1 MKKYLWLLLAT
12 GLAVALI
19 FGIRAAAAPREIDV
33 TLTILENTSVRQ
45 TVECNGKVQS
55 AENREVFVDV
65 PCIAE
70 QVYVKEGQRVN
81 KGDVLFSVDVAATQQ
96 VLSQL
101 GGSLTGNAIPTVRE
115 KITAPVS
122 GTVKAVNVQA
132 GEVSDGR
139 TPCAVIASDGKV
151 TIAVTVRE
159 KHIARV
165 AVGQRVEVTGVAFQK
180 EVYHGTVSHIGESAH
195 QEYVGVTNE
204 TVVDA
209 VVVLDEQEADA
220 SLRSGLNAK
229 ATVITEVIDNALLVP
244 YGCIGQDEKGR
255 EFVYVYKNNN
265 TVERV
270 YPEFGTEC
278 AGGVLVVS
286 GLAHGDGLVVSPE
299 RLSGNTVAVRVG

>member
-19 FGIRAAAAPREIDV
+19 FGIRAATAPRETEV
-33 TLTILENTSVRQ
+33 TLSVLESTSVRQ

-55 AENREVFVDV
+55 AENQEVFVDV

-101 GGSLTGNAIPTVRE
+101 GGSLTGSVSQAVRE
-115 KITAPVS
+115 TVTAPVS
-122 GTVKAVNVQA
+122 GTVKSVNVQA
-132 GEVSDGR
+132 GDVADGSK
-139 TPCAVIASDGKV
+139 PCAVIASDGKV
-151 TIAVTVRE
+151 SIAVAVRE
-159 KHIARV
+159 KHVARI
-165 AVGQRVEVTGVAFQK
+165 AVGQRVEVTGIAFEK
-180 EVYHGTVSHIGESAH
+180 EMYHGSVSHIGESAH
-195 QEYVGVTNE
+195 QEYVGAMNE

-209 VVVLDEQEADA
+209 VVVLDDKEADA

-244 YGCIGQDEKGR
+244 YNCIGQDEKGR
-255 EFVYVYKNNN
+255 EYVYVYQNDN
-265 TVERV
+265 TAVRV
-270 YPEFGTEC
+270 YPEFGAEC
-278 AGGVLVVS
+278 ADGVLVVS

-299 RLSGNTVAVRVG
+299 QLSGNTAAVRVG